1 MFLFERQWKLAS
13 VKFWL
18 NWGFTLVRWKCIWVY
33 YLSSVFYFTLATK
46 FHEIQDIRRLGK
58 VCNDIIIVSGFYCAF
73 FLNSLWYHNV
83 LFISVHGISCL
94 KIPHL
99 VVIQSSPTL
108 WDPMDWH
115 ARLPCPSSTPG
126 AQSNSCPS
134 SQQCHPTIS
143 SSVVR
148 FSSCL
153 QSFPAS
159 GSFPMSQLFASGG
172 QSIGALASV
181 SVLLKIIQSWFPLGL
196 TGLTSLLSKRL

>member
-1 MFLFERQWKLAS
+1 
-13 VKFWL
+13 
-18 NWGFTLVRWKCIWVY
+18 
-33 YLSSVFYFTLATK
+33 
-46 FHEIQDIRRLGK
+46 
-58 VCNDIIIVSGFYCAF
+58 
-73 FLNSLWYHNV
+73 
-83 LFISVHGISCL
+83 
-94 KIPHL
+94 
-99 VVIQSSPTL
+99 
-108 WDPMDWH
+108 MDWH

-126 AQSNSCPS
+126 AHSNSCPS

-196 TGLTSLLSKRL
+196 TGLISLQSKGPQESSLAPQFESINSLALSLLYGPTLTSIHDYWENHSFDYMDFCWQSVVSAFCYTV

>member
-1 MFLFERQWKLAS
+1 MY
-13 VKFWL
+13 
-18 NWGFTLVRWKCIWVY
+18 I
-33 YLSSVFYFTLATK
+33 SSWNLLLEDPTF
-46 FHEIQDIRRLGK
+46 
-58 VCNDIIIVSGFYCAF
+58 S
-73 FLNSLWYHNV
+73 S
-83 LFISVHGISCL
+83 
-94 KIPHL
+94 
-99 VVIQSSPTL
+99 VIQSSPTL

-196 TGLTSLLSKRL
+196 TGLIFLQSKDPKVSLNSWTIPRIIHNLVPANASLWHACSMLACFSCRSKEFP